1 MNTPKDFNWVKAPVL
16 KAELKIESWMEES
29 KFSGDDE
36 VVVVKVLPTGNIRFL
51 PFPIDKFRP
60 DVHFAT
66 LQCKLSNPS
75 GTIISPEVVV
85 RAEIVFVI
93 SGIVAVLDT
102 PFHIQNPDVA
112 VIRGNNAVLR
122 CLVPPELV
130 DYITV
135 TSWVQDGS
143 LNIYPNF
150 QTGKWL
156 LLPSGELHVFSVD
169 ESDGRKVLACR
180 TLHKLT
186 NEVMTSEGARIV
198 VKASSI
204 KHIRRSPPF
213 TFLSFLLDKHQLD
226 WIPSPPNKET
236 QNLKDFQQTTRI
248 SRFYFAGGLRFGFL
262 PVLFQFSFSS
272 PNSQALREKE
282 KPRAMWN
289 KWSGCFSLKKVEKV
303 GREKRNS

>member
-1 MNTPKDFNWVKAPVL
+1 
-16 KAELKIESWMEES
+16 
-29 KFSGDDE
+29 
-36 VVVVKVLPTGNIRFL
+36 VLPTGNIRFL
-51 PFPIDKFRP
+51 PFSVDKFRP

-85 RAEIVFVI
+85 RA
-93 SGIVAVLDT
+93 VLDT

-112 VIRGNNAVLR
+112 VIRGNNAILR

-156 LLPSGELHVFSVD
+156 LLPSGELRVFSVD
-169 ESDGRKVLACR
+169 ESDRRKVWACR

-198 VKASSI
+198 VKGKESHGRQGANLI
-204 KHIRRSPPF
+204 LWENPLSP
-213 TFLSFLLDKHQLD
+213 TFSVRAPVAPPLSLHSPKLRGGGQSNRNLFSGLAPAQPNTFISAHLQNSGEIQLETNKKEQCENVVRDPVWRNVWPICHPDKID
-226 WIPSPPNKET
+226 GGVIA
-236 QNLKDFQQTTRI
+236 
-248 SRFYFAGGLRFGFL
+248 AG
-262 PVLFQFSFSS
+262 
-272 PNSQALREKE
+272 
-282 KPRAMWN
+282 
-289 KWSGCFSLKKVEKV
+289 
-303 GREKRNS
+303 